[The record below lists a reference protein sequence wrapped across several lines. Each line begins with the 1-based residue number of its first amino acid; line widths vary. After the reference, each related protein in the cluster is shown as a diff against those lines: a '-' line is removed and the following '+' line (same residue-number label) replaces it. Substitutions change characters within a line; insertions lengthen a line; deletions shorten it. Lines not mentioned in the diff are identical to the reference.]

1 MSVSGRTL
9 VSDEHEELEL
19 LRAMVGLLRL
29 NLGSSDEVERGS
41 FWQEDF
47 GVPPAP

>member
-1 MSVSGRTL
+1 MSGRTL
-9 VSDEHEELEL
+9 GSDEREELEM
-19 LRAMVGLLRL
+19 LRSLVGQLRL

>member
-1 MSVSGRTL
+1 MSGRTL
-9 VSDEHEELEL
+9 GSDEREELEL
-19 LRAMVGLLRL
+19 LRSMVGQLRL
-29 NLGSSDEVERGS
+29 NLSGNDEVERGS